1 MIALQAIILGIPMG
15 ALYGLMGFGIALIFR
30 SVGVMNFAHGNGG
43 MIGAFTAFA
52 VYFAS
57 GSYILAFLVGL
68 LVGAGIG
75 VAMDE
80 VLMKRVKGLSHGSM
94 IILTLGVLMILEGS
108 AFLIWG
114 TQPLSFPRLYT
125 GPPLIITIG
134 EGMLVAAANDVAIT
148 IVAVVV
154 SVALAVFLKYTRFGT
169 GTRARAQNELGAKVV
184 GINIRIVDALVWGI
198 GVALSAL
205 VALLVAPKTSITP
218 TMLVNFQL
226 YGLTAA
232 VLGGFTSFFGAIV
245 GGFILGILEKLIVFG
260 VNALLVAVGATGVNV
275 ADYQLSIILIIIVL
289 MLVFKPSGLFGARF
303 TGKV

>member
-1 MIALQAIILGIPMG
+1 MIVLQAIILGIPMG

-30 SVGVMNFAHGNGG
+30 SVKVMNFAHGNGG
-43 MIGAFTAFA
+43 MIGAFTAFS
-52 VYFAS
+52 VYLAT
-57 GSYILAFLVGL
+57 GSYPLALVTGL
-68 LVGAGIG
+68 AMGAAIGI
-75 VAMDE
+75 AMDE
-80 VLMKRVKGLSHGSM
+80 LLMKRVKGLSHGSM
-94 IILTLGVLMILEGS
+94 IILTLGVLMILES
-108 AFLIWG
+108 TAFLIWG
-114 TQPLSFPRLYT
+114 TEPLIFPRLYT
-125 GPPLIITIG
+125 GPPLIIRVG

-154 SVALAVFLKYTRFGT
+154 SLLLAFFLKFTKFGT
-169 GTRARAQNELGAKVV
+169 GTRARASDTLGATVV
-184 GINIRIVDALVWGI
+184 GINIRGIDAAVWGM
-198 GVALSAL
+198 GVAISAL
-205 VALLVAPKTSITP
+205 VGVLVAPKTSITP
-218 TMLVNFQL
+218 GMLVNFQL

-260 VNALLVAVGATGVNV
+260 VDALLVAVGAVGVNV

>member
-1 MIALQAIILGIPMG
+1 MLLLQAVILGIPMG

-43 MIGAFTAFA
+43 MIGAFTAFS
-52 VYFAS
+52 VYLTS
-57 GSYILAFLVGL
+57 GSFALAVVVGL
-68 LVGAGIG
+68 VVGAAIG

-80 VLMKRVKGLSHGSM
+80 VLMKRVKGLSHASM

-108 AFLIWG
+108 AFIVWG
-114 TQPLSFPRLYT
+114 TEPISFPRLYT
-125 GPPLIITIG
+125 GPPLIVQVG
-134 EGMLVAAANDVAIT
+134 DGMLVAAANDVAIT
-148 IVAVVV
+148 IVAVAV
-154 SVALAVFLKYTRFGT
+154 SLALAIFLKFTRFGT

-184 GINIRIVDALVWGI
+184 GINIRVIDAIVWGI
-198 GVALSAL
+198 GVGLAAL

-260 VNALLVAVGATGVNV
+260 VDALLDAAGATGVNV